1 MHSTWYGRQR
11 KLIHEK
17 VAACARLPG
26 PGWARLGA
34 LATANPRPPSSVRSQ
49 QLRGHPWTTP
59 SGQGQQLRMFST
71 LLSHRQLQKTPLAT
85 ASS

>member
-49 QLRGHPWTTP
+49 QLRTSSDDSFWPRP
-59 SGQGQQLRMFST
+59 AAEDILRLPRAAARS
-71 LLSHRQLQKTPLAT
+71 
-85 ASS
+85 